1 MRGRTKLISLAA
13 ILSIVMIVSAA
24 FATRIVDVSTL
35 SLFNNGF
42 EPDSPGTNV
51 YVDPAKTIKDY
62 VNNPTYRRGNT
73 IQLSI
78 NLTTD
83 VGGGIDLYSY
93 QMNVTWNPAVLNFSG
108 VTYGN
113 FLAFT
118 SSPYGTSRIEPTYTA
133 SNITGTASIAETI
146 LGDVSGISN
155 LNGRLVTI
163 NFVVNGYG
171 WSNITI
177 TAVGTMPTMLLN
189 SAGTELSF
197 TMTKG
202 YFDNKLRGDV
212 TGDKRVNIDDLSAVG
227 LAFGA
232 TPTKVTWNYNADLN
246 KDNLINIDDLSEV
259 GLNFGRQ
266 TALP

>member
-1 MRGRTKLISLAA
+1 
-13 ILSIVMIVSAA
+13 
-24 FATRIVDVSTL
+24 
-35 SLFNNGF
+35 LFNTGF

-83 VGGGIDLYSY
+83 VGALDLFAY
-93 QMNVTWNPAVLNFSG
+93 QINVTWNPTVLNFSG

-113 FLAFT
+113 ELAKTT
-118 SSPYGTSRIEPTYTA
+118 SPDGTSRIEPTYIA
-133 SNITGTASIAETI
+133 NNITGTASIAETI
-146 LGDVSGISN
+146 LGDVSGVTG
-155 LNGRLVTI
+155 NGRLVTI
-163 NFVVNGYG
+163 NFVVNHYG

-177 TAVGTMPTMLLN
+177 TAVGTMPSMLLN
-189 SAGTELSF
+189 SAGTTLSF

-202 YFDNKLRGDV
+202 YFDNKIRGDV
-212 TGDKRVNIDDLSAVG
+212 TGDKYVNIDDMSAVG

-232 TPTKVTWNYNADLN
+232 TPIKVSWNYNADLN
-246 KDNLINIDDLSEV
+246 KDNFINIDDMSEV